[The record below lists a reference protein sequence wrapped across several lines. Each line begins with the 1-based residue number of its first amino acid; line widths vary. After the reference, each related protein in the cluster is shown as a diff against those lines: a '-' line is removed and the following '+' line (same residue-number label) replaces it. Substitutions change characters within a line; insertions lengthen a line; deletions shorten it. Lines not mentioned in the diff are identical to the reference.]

1 MANGTDL
8 GKAYVQIIPS
18 AEGITGR
25 IQNILDPEG
34 QKAGASLGTKIV
46 GFAKKAFVAG
56 AISKVV
62 KDSLYEGGK
71 LQQSI
76 GGIETLFKD
85 SSDKVRDYAKV
96 AFRTVGVSAN
106 EYMENVTSF
115 SASLLQSLG
124 GDTEK
129 AADIANMAMIDM
141 GDNANKMGSSMESI
155 QNAYQGFAKQN
166 YTMLDNLKLGYGGT
180 KGEMERLLE
189 DATKLSGIE
198 YNIENLSDVYEAI
211 HVIQEEL
218 DITGTTAKEA
228 SITLTGSVS
237 AMKAAF
243 TDLMGNIAIGENVGE
258 SLRNL
263 GETVSTFIFGN
274 LLPMLWNIVK
284 AIPQVVIG
292 LFTEFIP
299 GFIQGGIEAV
309 KSLGLGFENG
319 LPEFKEKLGEVWE
332 NVKTFFTEKLPEFL
346 ERGKEF
352 IVNIATGF
360 FENLPEW
367 VDKLTEF
374 IKKTI
379 DYLVENL
386 PEFIKKGG
394 EFVVNL
400 ITGFVEKI
408 PEFVTKLG
416 EFLGKVIAYLG
427 ENLPKFVLKGGEIIL
442 HLIKGLVSYIPKVIL
457 TLGGLTLKMIGKLL
471 ESIPKFLKA
480 GADFILS
487 LIKGI
492 LSGVGNLLSNAGKV
506 AHQVLDSFSSV
517 FKGIYQ
523 IGKELING
531 LWEGISSAVGWV
543 VDKVKGVGRTIANGF
558 KSVLGIHSPS
568 TVFADFGKN
577 INLGLAQGIEDNLRP
592 ISNAMDKMQDET
604 IRDFDTDVMYN
615 VGSSYKSGANS
626 KSLPFK
632 NAELNKK
639 PLKLNLLLGG
649 KNFKAFVEDI
659 SDVQNKNIELELAY

>member
-56 AISKVV
+56 AITKVV

-85 SSDKVRDYAKV
+85 SSDKVRENASK
-96 AFRTVGVSAN
+96 AFETVGVSAN

-141 GDNANKMGSSMESI
+141 GDNANKMGTNMQDI

-180 KGEMERLLE
+180 KSEMERLLK
-189 DATKLSGIE
+189 DAEKLTGVE
-198 YNIENLSDVYEAI
+198 YNIENLSDVYEAV
-211 HVIQEEL
+211 HAIQVEL
-218 DITGTTAKEA
+218 EITGTTAKEA
-228 SITLTGSVS
+228 SETLTGSFA
-237 AMKAAF
+237 AMGAAF
-243 TDLMGNIAIGENVGE
+243 KDLLGNIALGENVGE

-263 GETVSTFIFGN
+263 GETVSTFILGN

-284 AIPQVVIG
+284 AIPQMVVGI
-292 LFTEFIP
+292 FTEFIP
-299 GFIQGGIEAV
+299 GLIQGGIDAMRH
-309 KSLGLGFENG
+309 LGLGFEQG

-332 NVKTFFTEKLPEFL
+332 NVKTFFTEQLPEFL

-352 IVNIATGF
+352 VVNIATGF

-374 IKKTI
+374 VKQTI

-394 EFVVNL
+394 EFMVNL

-408 PEFVTKLG
+408 PEFITKLG
-416 EFLGKVIAYLG
+416 ELIGKAIAYLG
-427 ENLPKFVLKGGEIIL
+427 ENLPKFLLKGGEIVL
-442 HLIKGLVSYIPKVIL
+442 HLIKGLVSYIPKVMS
-457 TLGGLTLKMIGKLL
+457 TLGELTLKMIGKLL

-480 GADFILS
+480 GADFLAN
-487 LIKGI
+487 LLKGI
-492 LSGVGNLLSNAGKV
+492 LSGVAGLLSNVGNIAK
-506 AHQVLDSFSSV
+506 QVLDG
-517 FKGIYQ
+517 FKAGFTGIFQ

-531 LWEGISSAVGWV
+531 LWEGISSAADWV
-543 VDKVKGVGRTIANGF
+543 VGKVKGVGESIVRGF
-558 KSVLGIHSPS
+558 KNKLGIHSPS

-615 VGSSYKSGANS
+615 VGSSYKSGVNS
-626 KSLPFK
+626 NSLPFGNPEAK
-632 NAELNKK
+632 KK
-639 PLKLNLLLGG
+639 PLELNLVLAG

-659 SDVQNKNIELELAY
+659 SDVQNKKIELELAY

>member
-34 QKAGASLGTKIV
+34 QKAGASMGGKIV
-46 GFAKKAFVAG
+46 GFAKKAFIAG
-56 AISKVV
+56 AIGKVV

-85 SSDKVRDYAKV
+85 NSDKVRENASQ

-124 GDTEK
+124 GDTGK
-129 AADIANMAMIDM
+129 AADVANMAMIDM
-141 GDNANKMGSSMESI
+141 GDNANKMGTSMESI

-166 YTMLDNLKLGYGGT
+166 YTMLDNLKLGYSGT
-180 KGEMERLLE
+180 KQEMERLLS
-189 DATKLSGIE
+189 DAEKLTGVKYDI
-198 YNIENLSDVYEAI
+198 NNLSDVYEAI
-211 HVIQEEL
+211 HAVQEEL
-218 DITGTTAKEA
+218 GITGTTATEA
-228 SITLTGSVS
+228 SATLTGSFA
-237 AMKAAF
+237 AMGAAF
-243 TDLMGNIAIGENVGE
+243 KDLLGNIALGENVAE
-258 SLRNL
+258 SLHNL
-263 GETVSTFIFGN
+263 GETVGTFVFEN
-274 LLPMLWNIVK
+274 LIPMLGNIVMS
-284 AIPQVVIG
+284 IPTLVLG
-292 LFTEFIP
+292 FFTEFMP
-299 GFIQGGIEAV
+299 AMLEKGGELISNLATGIIE
-309 KSLGLGFENG
+309 GW
-319 LPEFKEKLGEVWE
+319 PEFKEKLDQVWE

-346 ERGKEF
+346 EKGKEF

-367 VDKLTEF
+367 IDKLTEF
-374 IKKTI
+374 IKQTV

-400 ITGFVEKI
+400 VTGFVEKI

-416 EFLGKVIAYLG
+416 EFIGKAVAYLG

-457 TLGGLTLKMIGKLL
+457 TLGELTLKMIGKLL

-480 GADFILS
+480 GVDFLAN
-487 LIKGI
+487 LLKGI
-492 LSGVGNLLSNAGKV
+492 LSGVAGLLSNVGNIAK
-506 AHQVLDSFSSV
+506 QVLDTIKAAFT
-517 FKGIYQ
+517 GIIQ
-523 IGKELING
+523 IGKDLIKG
-531 LWEGISSAVGWV
+531 LWEGISSMATWV
-543 VDKVKGVGRTIANGF
+543 VDKVKGIGKSIIGGF
-558 KSVLGIHSPS
+558 KSVLGIKSPS

-626 KSLPFK
+626 NSLPFSNPEAK
-632 NAELNKK
+632 KK
-639 PLKLNLLLGG
+639 PLELNLILAG

-659 SDVQNKNIELELAY
+659 SDVQNKKIELELAY